1 MIAEKFLVDLIR
13 EKKLKDAFN
22 EAQKTRPEYN
32 VPDATKSAYATAS
45 REYNNGELPGLNRIL
60 DKIGTSSANSIA
72 AAQQGGNALGSIA
85 GIQAGE
91 NDALLNVGVANA
103 EYRKS
108 NLDRLLRESQN
119 MAAAQDMQ
127 WQMNQYAPWADRYNF
142 KTQMT
147 NLANQRWTTALD
159 STMRLAGL
167 ATSVAT
173 GGAVNPAMISGA
185 MNSYQT
191 PSPNDVFRN

>member
-32 VPDATKSAYATAS
+32 VPDATKSACATAS

-127 WQMNQYAPWADRYNF
+127 WQMNQYAPWADR
-142 KTQMT
+142 
-147 NLANQRWTTALD
+147 
-159 STMRLAGL
+159 
-167 ATSVAT
+167 
-173 GGAVNPAMISGA
+173 
-185 MNSYQT
+185 
-191 PSPNDVFRN
+191 